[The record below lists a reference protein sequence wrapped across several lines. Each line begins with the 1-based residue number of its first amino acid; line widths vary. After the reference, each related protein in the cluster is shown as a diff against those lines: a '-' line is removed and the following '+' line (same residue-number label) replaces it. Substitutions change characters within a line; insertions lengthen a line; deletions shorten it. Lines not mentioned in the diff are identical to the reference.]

1 MPTSLHNLFHILSR
15 PYSGLTC
22 SVDVSAPWWTVLH
35 SSALTVLSIDMK
47 CSVCSSPPPPKKMK
61 LFGFKEDPFVFL
73 TEDDPIFPPIQW
85 VPLLSMDKTSLLNTH
100 TAFTNFILLL
110 FFCFICLMPL
120 CSRCLNMFTLSRL
133 ELYVCKNVSGYLLLR
148 YSSYVTN
155 HMNGWCDH
163 YHSGIVT
170 PSFVC
175 DEFYLFSHTDAQ
187 CHSAGTPPFWLVG
200 DNASAPYVAECSVL
214 CAYVHFFPPSV

>member
-1 MPTSLHNLFHILSR
+1 MSVPPGGRCYILLHLLCFL
-15 PYSGLTC
+15 LT
-22 SVDVSAPWWTVLH
+22 W
-35 SSALTVLSIDMK
+35 SAL
-47 CSVCSSPPPPKKMK
+47 SVPAPLLQRRWNSLASKRILLCFWQRMTPSFLPSSECLSSPWTK
-61 LFGFKEDPFVFL
+61 LAAQHTYCFYKFYLASVFL
-73 TEDDPIFPPIQW
+73 
-85 VPLLSMDKTSLLNTH
+85 
-100 TAFTNFILLL
+100 
-110 FFCFICLMPL
+110 CFICLMPL